1 MPLSS
6 NHEKWPVDV
15 VGCAVTMMR
24 IATAKWKIGYKQSG
38 ERKGVEVVQS
48 IRHVLKG
55 LMQEERKAT
64 ACQGAVVRWR
74 D

>member
-38 ERKGVEVVQS
+38 ERRG
-48 IRHVLKG
+48 
-55 LMQEERKAT
+55 
-64 ACQGAVVRWR
+64 GAVDKACTKRANAGGT
-74 D
+74 